1 MKIAIISVGR
11 IKKDYIK
18 DGFNDYVSRVSRY
31 APIET
36 HEVKD
41 APASKKTLVGRS
53 LKVEAERITGR
64 LRGSD
69 YVVALTDSGRAFT
82 SKEFSRFMERIASS
96 GRGKKRICFIVGG
109 SYGLHP
115 TLVEGSDASLSLS
128 KMTMPHELARLVL
141 AEQLY
146 RAFTIS
152 RGEPYSH

>member
-11 IKKDYIK
+11 IKKEYIK
-18 DGFNDYVSRVSRY
+18 DGFNDYVSRVLRY

-41 APASKKTLVGRS
+41 AVATQKTLVERS
-53 LKVEAERITGR
+53 LKVEAERIAGK
-64 LRGSD
+64 LRSSD
-69 YVVALTDSGRAFT
+69 FVVALTDSGRGFT
-82 SKEFSRFMERIASS
+82 SKEFSGFMEKVASS
-96 GRGKKRICFIVGG
+96 GKKRICFIVGG

-115 TLVEGSDASLSLS
+115 TLIEGSDASLSLS